1 MFSIEYGPKGRR
13 VTVSGVRVLQIVA
26 KAEALIA
33 GGATELRIVFP
44 DGKSCDLPQFKHD
57 LGRMNIG

>member
-33 GGATELRIVFP
+33 SGATELRIIGP
-44 DGKSCDLPQFKHD
+44 DGRSTDLPQFKFN
-57 LGRMNIG
+57 LARMIIG